1 MNERP
6 SRASLACQGGA
17 GGILSDVGLNKAI
30 HRLPAV
36 SVSDTDT
43 QDLPGAGQRRDS
55 TGRAETLQDLDEL
68 A

>member
-1 MNERP
+1 MY
-6 SRASLACQGGA
+6 SHDSA
-17 GGILSDVGLNKAI
+17 GILSDVGLNKAI
-30 HRLPAV
+30 HRLPTV

-43 QDLPGAGQRRDS
+43 QELPGAGPWRDS